1 MRRQSVKRMRR
12 CRPLSRLDVSQHSGS
27 FAINRA
33 AETLIRGGVI
43 AYPTE
48 SVWGLGCDPFDEAAV
63 MRLLE
68 LKQRPVGKGL
78 ILVAGSETQL
88 GSLLSG
94 LDEEASARLAAT
106 WPGPTTWLLP
116 HHNLV
121 PAWIHGDHDTVAV
134 RVSAHPVVRELCNA
148 FGGLL
153 VSSSANR
160 AGAAAARHRFQVKR
174 YFAEQLDYIVPGAVG
189 ANARPSQ
196 ILDLASGQTLRS

>member
-1 MRRQSVKRMRR
+1 MRRFRL
-12 CRPLSRLDVSQHSGS
+12 LSRLDVSLHSTS

-33 AETLIRGGVI
+33 TEALLLGGVI

-68 LKQRPVGKGL
+68 LKRRSVAKGL

-88 GSLLSG
+88 PGLLSE
-94 LDEEASARLAAT
+94 LDEGARARLAAS

-116 HHNLV
+116 HHNRV

-134 RVSAHPVVRELCNA
+134 RVSAHPIVRDLCNA

-160 AGAAAARHRFQVKR
+160 AGATAARHRFQVKR
-174 YFAEQLDYIVPGAVG
+174 YFGDQLDYIVPGAVG
-189 ANARPSQ
+189 ANARPSA